1 MFTRVVDCFE
11 VMAVAPEPS
20 TCESSG
26 INWRR
31 LAEKMRLVVERK
43 VEMKKKSLRF
53 KLIVGGV
60 ASVLIPL
67 ILVSVFSVNEATRAL
82 DKAGREQA
90 LHIARNVSE
99 MVQVLLEEQMTFI
112 TELSSGDTLVAV
124 ATKVSKE
131 GMARS
136 TEEISKLDANLTR
149 TMKQL
154 GDEHE
159 AVLVTDA
166 QGNIYSDG
174 NEGKYKGTSIAD
186 REYFKISKSGK
197 ANVGHPVKS
206 KITGKPI
213 YVVSAPIRSTAGEVV
228 GVVATVNKIDLLA
241 DKINSI
247 KVGETGYP
255 WIVDGNGLLIVHPNS
270 KHVLETNLAAQKGME
285 SIMQKILSRQTGVDS
300 YVFEGIPKIAGFT
313 PVAMTGWGIGVTQN
327 SDEFL
332 VAPRA
337 IRNMIGAVGLVSVI
351 LTLAW
356 VLYFARSV
364 NNPIKRAVELL
375 NEASDQVAAASS
387 QISSTGQSLAEGAS
401 EQAASIEET
410 SSALEELTSMTR
422 RNADHATEA
431 DNLMKEAN
439 QVIHR
444 ANESMEQLNTSME
457 SISKTSEETRKII
470 KTIDEI
476 AFQTNL
482 LALNAA
488 VEAARAGEAGAGF
501 AVVADEVRNLAM
513 RAAEAAR
520 NTSDLIEGS
529 VKQIGRG
536 TEIVLSTNEAFE
548 EVARSS
554 AKVGQL
560 VAEIASAS
568 NEQAQG
574 IGQINQ
580 AVCEMDKVVQQNAAN
595 AEESAAASEEMSA
608 QAMQMK
614 SVVKDL
620 VVTID
625 GTARSQIVEEAPRPP
640 EANRVRG
647 KIPQRIH
654 APVLAQRAPA
664 KPKALP
670 TRRSESPEQVIPFDD
685 GDMSDF

>member
-1 MFTRVVDCFE
+1 M
-11 VMAVAPEPS
+11 
-20 TCESSG
+20 
-26 INWRR
+26 
-31 LAEKMRLVVERK
+31 
-43 VEMKKKSLRF
+43 SLRF
-53 KLIVGGV
+53 KLIVGGI

-67 ILVSVFSVNEATRAL
+67 ILVSVISVTEAIKAL

-99 MVQVLLEEQMTFI
+99 MVEVLLEEQLTFV
-112 TELSSGDTLVAV
+112 TALSSEDTLVSV
-124 ATKVSKE
+124 ATKVAKDGASQS
-131 GMARS
+131 G
-136 TEEISKLDANLTR
+136 EEIRKMDGNLTR

-154 GDEHE
+154 GDDHE
-159 AVLVTDA
+159 AVVVMDP
-166 QGNIYSDG
+166 QGNVISDG
-174 NEGKYKGTSIAD
+174 NEGKYRGTSLAD
-186 REYFKISKSGK
+186 REYFKIAKSGK

-206 KITGKPI
+206 KFTGNPI
-213 YVVSAPIRSTAGEVV
+213 FGVGAPIHSSTGEVV
-228 GVVATVNKIDLLA
+228 GVVATINKIDLLA
-241 DKINSI
+241 EKINAI

-255 WIVDGNGLLIVHPNS
+255 WVVDRNGLLIVHPNS
-270 KHVLETNLAAQKGME
+270 KHVLETNLASQKGME
-285 SIMQKILSRQTGVDS
+285 SFMQKVLSRQTGVES
-300 YVFEGIPKIAGFT
+300 YVFEGVPKIAGFT
-313 PVAMTGWGIGVTQN
+313 QVAMTGWGVGVTQN

-332 VAPRA
+332 VAPRR
-337 IRNMIGAVGLVSVI
+337 IRNMIGVVGLVSVV

-375 NEASDQVAAASS
+375 NEASDQVASASS
-387 QISSTGQSLAEGAS
+387 QISGTGQSLAEGAS

-431 DNLMKEAN
+431 DSLMRDAN

-444 ANESMEQLNTSME
+444 ANESMGQLTSSME

-520 NTSDLIEGS
+520 NTSELIEGS
-529 VKQIGRG
+529 VKEIGKG
-536 TEIVLSTNEAFE
+536 SEMVLSTNEAFE

-574 IGQINQ
+574 IGQISQ

-595 AEESAAASEEMSA
+595 AEESAAASEQMNA
-608 QAMQMK
+608 QALQMK

-625 GTARSQIVEEAPRPP
+625 GAATPQSGEEVGRSPR
-640 EANRVRG
+640 ANRAPGRIAH
-647 KIPQRIH
+647 KSQPATPQKT
-654 APVLAQRAPA
+654 PL

-670 TRRSESPEQVIPFDD
+670 MRRSERPEQVIPFDD
-685 GDMSDF
+685 GEMSDF